1 MKTKDYY
8 NPLWVINL
16 KTKDHISKKELF
28 SLEEQIEALSY
39 LETMN
44 ADFQKFTDLY
54 FRNIEKTPEI
64 VKTLEDIQDRFTSL
78 RKWIFIVKTLLNS
91 LK

>member
-16 KTKDHISKKELF
+16 KKENHISKKDLF
-28 SLEEQIEALSY
+28 SVEEQIEALSY

-54 FRNIEKTPEI
+54 FQNIEKTPEI
-64 VKTLEDIQDRFTSL
+64 IKTLEDIKDRFTSL
-78 RKWIFIVKTLLNS
+78 RNWIFIVKTLLNS